1 MLFGDYTKY
10 VTDAGRAELLQ
21 SLRGYFTGRI
31 INKKIGVKYWTVKW
45 LRISSAIKLK
55 HLP

>member
-31 INKKIGVKYWTVKW
+31 INKKIGVKY
-45 LRISSAIKLK
+45 
-55 HLP
+55 